1 MSESVGFIALHFI
14 ISQNKFISYDIDM
27 LPIASYSIACNL
39 PSQNSFFV
47 INNYLVITVSLL
59 SRMFAVATQY
69 HRTKSEI
76 EAEYQIILS
85 AQKNPQH
92 FAPIYERYFESIF
105 VYVNKRVENEDISG
119 DITAKVF
126 YNCLN
131 SLSKYRFQ
139 GVPFS
144 AWLYKI
150 ALNEINQFF
159 RQRKETQRIVSIN
172 DSHIDLLIVEMEREE
187 PEIDKHVLISVLLEQ
202 LDPYEVQFLEL
213 RFFEDNSFKKIGYL
227 LGITEV
233 NAKVKTYRILDKLRK
248 LSKEI
253 KFH

>member
-1 MSESVGFIALHFI
+1 
-14 ISQNKFISYDIDM
+14 M
-27 LPIASYSIACNL
+27 LPIASHLIARNL
-39 PSQNSFFV
+39 PYQNTFNV
-47 INNYLVITVSLL
+47 INNYLVMNVSLL
-59 SRMFAVATQY
+59 FRMFAVATQY

-76 EAEYQIILS
+76 KEEYQIILK
-85 AQKNPQH
+85 AQQDPQH
-92 FAPIYERYFESIF
+92 FAPIYERYFESIYI
-105 VYVNKRVENEDISG
+105 YVNRRVDNEDISG
-119 DITAKVF
+119 DITSKVF

-159 RQRKETQRIVSIN
+159 RQRKESQRVVSIN
-172 DSHIDLLIVEMEREE
+172 DSHIDLLIVEMERDE

>member
-1 MSESVGFIALHFI
+1 
-14 ISQNKFISYDIDM
+14 M
-27 LPIASYSIACNL
+27 LSTSCYSITHNL
-39 PSQNSFFV
+39 VYQNTFV
-47 INNYLVITVSLL
+47 AINNLQIMIAGIL
-59 SRMFAVATQY
+59 SRILAVTAQY
-69 HRTKSEI
+69 HRTESEI
-76 EAEYQIILS
+76 KEEYQIILRS
-85 AQKNPQH
+85 QQDPRY
-92 FAPIYERYFESIF
+92 FAPIYERYFDLIF
-105 VYVNKRVENEDISG
+105 IYVNRRVGNEDNSG

-126 YNCLN
+126 YKCLSN
-131 SLSKYRFQ
+131 LKKYKFQ

-144 AWLYKI
+144 AWLYRI

-159 RQRKETQRIVSIN
+159 RQRKDAQRVVSIN
-172 DSHIDLLIVEMEREE
+172 DIHIDLLIDEMDREE

-202 LDPYEVQFLEL
+202 LDPKEVQFLEL
-213 RFFEDNSFKKIGYL
+213 RFFEGNSFKEIGYY